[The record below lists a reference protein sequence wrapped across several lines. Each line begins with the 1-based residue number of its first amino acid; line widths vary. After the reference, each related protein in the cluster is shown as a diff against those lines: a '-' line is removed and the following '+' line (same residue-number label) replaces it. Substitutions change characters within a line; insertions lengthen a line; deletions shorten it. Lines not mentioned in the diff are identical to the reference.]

1 MNTTISL
8 VNDQTFSLFQALKE
22 ILVTKKNSEEVGKG
36 ERAKE
41 VPFSLPSPP
50 FLLLPPPQPPA
61 RPRSLTLRHTPSKRL
76 DQAKNLDKWSR
87 GKRSELFLCFRP
99 ERYSKLLICALMHRT
114 RQHRKENRSL
124 ETCQASS
131 LDRLKK
137 ETDHSSTSPQRLP
150 WGQKKV
156 AVIARLK
163 QESMYG
169 LYAKIV
175 SGRLYVIAV

>member
-1 MNTTISL
+1 M
-8 VNDQTFSLFQALKE
+8 
-22 ILVTKKNSEEVGKG
+22 TKKNSGEVGKG

-41 VPFSLPSPP
+41 VPFSLPSLP
-50 FLLLPPPQPPA
+50 LLFSFSPPQPPA

-76 DQAKNLDKWSR
+76 DRPKNLGKWSR
-87 GKRSELFLCFRP
+87 GKRSELFLFFRP
-99 ERYSKLLICALMHRT
+99 ERCSKLLICALIHRT

-156 AVIARLK
+156 AVIERLK

-169 LYAKIV
+169 LSAKKV
-175 SGRLYVIAV
+175 PVYM

>member
-22 ILVTKKNSEEVGKG
+22 ILVTKKNSDEVGKG

-50 FLLLPPPQPPA
+50 FLLLPPQPPA

-76 DQAKNLDKWSR
+76 DQAKNLGKWSR
-87 GKRSELFLCFRP
+87 GKRSELFLFFRP
-99 ERYSKLLICALMHRT
+99 ERCSKRLICALIHRT

-137 ETDHSSTSPQRLP
+137 GDGPQFNLSTTVTM
-150 WGQKKV
+150 GT
-156 AVIARLK
+156 
-163 QESMYG
+163 EE
-169 LYAKIV
+169 
-175 SGRLYVIAV
+175 SGRYREA

>member
-1 MNTTISL
+1 MRRWGRERERRKFLSPSL
-8 VNDQTFSLFQALKE
+8 PFPSFS
-22 ILVTKKNSEEVGKG
+22 
-36 ERAKE
+36 
-41 VPFSLPSPP
+41 PSPP
-50 FLLLPPPQPPA
+50 PPPQPPA

-76 DQAKNLDKWSR
+76 DQAKNLGKRSR
-87 GKRSELFLCFRP
+87 GKRSELFLFFRP
-99 ERYSKLLICALMHRT
+99 ERCSKLLICALIHRT

-131 LDRLKK
+131 LDRLEK

>member
-1 MNTTISL
+1 MTTKT
-8 VNDQTFSLFQALKE
+8 VRMW
-22 ILVTKKNSEEVGKG
+22 GR
-36 ERAKE
+36 ERERRKFLS
-41 VPFSLPSPP
+41 PSLP
-50 FLLLPPPQPPA
+50 LLFSFFPPPQPPA